1 MVQYNIFTLYI
12 LVTPHT
18 RYLSD
23 NAISVVEGLEGCGQL
38 SELHIANQRLT
49 EGEKLLFDPRTLQ
62 AITVSIHI
70 QVYTNVCISGLYTSI
85 NVICLKYH
93 IFVLNNL

>member
-1 MVQYNIFTLYI
+1 MNKTSIAIILYSHCI
-12 LVTPHT
+12 SLLLHIHT

-38 SELHIANQRLT
+38 SELHIANQRLP

-70 QVYTNVCISGLYTSI
+70 LVHVVLMYVFQVSI
-85 NVICLKYH
+85 NRTFICPK
-93 IFVLNNL
+93 

>member
-1 MVQYNIFTLYI
+1 MVQYNIFPLYI
-12 LVTPHT
+12 LV

-38 SELHIANQRLT
+38 SELHIANQRLP

-70 QVYTNVCISGLYTSI
+70 LVHVLLMYVFQVSTPL
-85 NVICLKYH
+85 
-93 IFVLNNL
+93 